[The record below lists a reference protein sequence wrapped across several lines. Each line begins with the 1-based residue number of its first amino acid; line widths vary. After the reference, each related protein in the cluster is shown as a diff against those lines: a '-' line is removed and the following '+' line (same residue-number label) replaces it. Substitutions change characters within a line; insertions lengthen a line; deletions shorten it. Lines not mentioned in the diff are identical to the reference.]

1 MYLIHLLFG
10 KTVFDTPNPTKK
22 IKPKNSPLKVCE
34 KFVNENGNNQRK
46 IKIKKLL
53 KIKENK
59 EYFGYSHWLFLAKN
73 NLKLIEVKISQ
84 N

>member
-1 MYLIHLLFG
+1 MHMYLIHLLFG

-59 EYFGYSHWLFLAKN
+59 EYFGYSH
-73 NLKLIEVKISQ
+73 
-84 N
+84 